1 MYLVAMLAVFASAK
15 IVDNVI
21 DYVEIEFPARTYRIN
36 NITFVFSDKVPSN
49 CANSTASGC
58 AYTWNKTVYMVNHSY
73 IGWNGV
79 LGLCNHELCH
89 IHISE
94 SEEICNNFPNIFS
107 ECNELINI
115 IKSEIR

>member
-58 AYTWNKTVYMVNHSY
+58 AYIQNKTIYMLNHSY
-73 IGWNGV
+73 IGWNGF
-79 LGLCNHELCH
+79 LSLCSHELCH
-89 IHISE
+89 IYISE
-94 SEEICNNFPNIFS
+94 KENICSNFPNVFW
-107 ECNELINI
+107 ECNELMEEVKNG
-115 IKSEIR
+115 